1 MTATTLLRTR
11 LINLLLQTSSSRRR
25 HIKCD
30 AGRPICKNCD
40 KSSGK
45 FSDCEYPSGG
55 TSNAEYLEEQISI
68 LENRIKQLENPSVDE
83 TTLLRNPY
91 SGTAVALGPASAT
104 SHLIARESGSGIIPR
119 EIQRNLQVSV
129 VLLNILVSDVLYSIS
144 HFLTFASEI
153 GFFLDPTRFYNSVV
167 TDSSNPPAQALLQT
181 VLLLAAQLN
190 PFSPLTEQMKDDLLL
205 QTIKGTPQ
213 ILSSNHPNNILQA
226 IQAHVLLS
234 QYFFL
239 NGKKLEGRYNLTM
252 AVSLVLAVRLHR
264 VRSQIHRCRS
274 YTLPFK
280 DAIEEKEK
288 IEAFWT
294 VLRLNSCWTALEGA
308 TTSLQYLKPHMR
320 VDTPWPGIPLAPD
333 TLTVSTIQFFL
344 ANTSDGGYSAQ
355 ALRAK
360 ASILLEQAFDL
371 SNRYTA
377 QYQQLTQHWLEAC
390 NSLRVVFQRFQFE
403 LPSIDS
409 ADSLEASRQLLII
422 HTLVY
427 VTKIRI
433 ASLPPQPPSNEN
445 TRRAALESVEL
456 LRKVDLRAIEF
467 VDPIM
472 AILWTLVGNFFVEEL
487 SRYGRAGQSQA
498 TAWVQQEL
506 QQGLEA
512 IFQAMTMFSTNSP
525 LMGQQL
531 AQLRD
536 T

>member
-1 MTATTLLRTR
+1 MTTTTLLCTRTD
-11 LINLLLQTSSSRRR
+11 LLLLQTPSSRRR

-30 AGRPICKNCD
+30 GGRPICKNCE

-45 FSDCEYPSGG
+45 FSDCEFPSGG

-68 LENRIKQLENPSVDE
+68 LENRIKELENPSVDE
-83 TTLLRNPY
+83 TMLLRNPY
-91 SGTAVALGPASAT
+91 AGTVVAPGEKDLWLFSA
-104 SHLIARESGSGIIPR
+104 SHLIARDSGSGIIPR
-119 EIQRNLQVSV
+119 EIQRNL
-129 VLLNILVSDVLYSIS
+129 IS
-144 HFLTFASEI
+144 RLLTFASEI
-153 GFFLDPTRFYNSVV
+153 GFFLDPTRFYNSIV
-167 TDSSNPPAQALLQT
+167 TTSSNPPAQALLQT

-205 QTIKGTPQ
+205 QAIKGTPQ

-239 NGKKLEGRYNLTM
+239 NGKKLEGRYNFTM
-252 AVSLVLAVRLHR
+252 AISLVLATRLHR

-274 YTLPFK
+274 YTLPSK
-280 DAIEEKEK
+280 DAIEEKEN

-294 VLRLNSCWTALEGA
+294 VLRLNSCWTVLEGA

-360 ASILLEQAFDL
+360 ACILLEQAFDL
-371 SNRYTA
+371 SSRYTA
-377 QYQQLTQHWLEAC
+377 QYQQPTQGWLEAC
-390 NSLRVVFQRFQFE
+390 NSLRVVAQRFQFE
-403 LPSIDS
+403 LPSIGS

-445 TRRAALESVEL
+445 ARRAALDTVEL
-456 LRKVDLRAIEF
+456 LRKVNLQAIEF
-467 VDPIM
+467 VDPVM
-472 AILWTLVGNFFVEEL
+472 AMLWTRVGNFFVQEL
-487 SRYGRAGQSQA
+487 SRSPGLTGQS
-498 TAWVQQEL
+498 TARMQQEL
-506 QQGLEA
+506 QRSLEA
-512 IFQAMTMFSTNSP
+512 IVQVMTMFSTNCP
-525 LMGQQL
+525 LMGQEL
-531 AQLRD
+531 AKLRD
-536 T
+536 TWI